1 MAFKFETDQANQIT
15 TITFLGVVD
24 INQCMDIVTEAYNRQ
39 VTYKYI
45 CDITKAE
52 KVEITADQV
61 KQVADY
67 LNLKRKGRRGGRTAI
82 VAGNNV
88 SYGLARMLE
97 MITALGDKNYGIS
110 MMVFRNLEEARQWLD
125 QD

>member
-1 MAFKFETDQANQIT
+1 MAFKLETDQVSQIT
-15 TITFLGVVD
+15 TITFSGVID

-45 CDITKAE
+45 CDITRAE
-52 KVEITADQV
+52 KVELTADQV

-67 LNLKRKGRRGGRTAI
+67 LNLQREGRRGGKTAI
-82 VAGNNV
+82 VAGDNV

-97 MITALGDKNYGIS
+97 MITALGDKNHGIS

-125 QD
+125 QE